1 MALLYSAGI
10 QFWWFSSISRIVSGA

>member
-10 QFWWFSSISRIVSGA
+10 QFWWFSTISRIVPGR